1 MSFYIRLMDLSRLS
15 GRTKQVINRYRNE
28 GIIPHEKNDK
38 GHAVYDMDDPKVRRI
53 IATPPDNV
61 KEAQLIAISE
71 FQREFVRK
79 RNAGELPCAL
89 TGEFDLMGDIAD
101 IGADVVSGYDA
112 DMLDTKK
119 KEKDIEYREEQIKK
133 LKLTHEAM
141 KGGLIERSYAASWID
156 RYLGTL
162 HQQHLELSTTGIADD
177 LYSAAHRIPDSRAA
191 TKEMEKIIADA
202 CSKVLKGT
210 IAAMEKNPL

>member
-1 MSFYIRLMDLSRLS
+1 VSFYIRQTDLSKLS

-38 GHAVYDMDDPKVRRI
+38 GVAVYDMDDLKVRAI
-53 IATPPDNV
+53 IAKPPDNA

-79 RNAGELPCAL
+79 RNAGELACAL
-89 TGEFDLMGDIAD
+89 TGEFDLMGDIVD

-112 DMLDTKK
+112 DYLDTRK

-141 KGGLIERSYAASWID
+141 KGGLIEREYASSWVD

-162 HQQHLELSTTGIADD
+162 HQQHLELSTTGLADD

-191 TKEMEKIIADA
+191 IKEMEKIVADA
-202 CSKVLKGT
+202 CSKILKGA
-210 IAAMEKNPL
+210 IAAMEKSPL